1 MNSVEDTDQ
10 FQLLEEKID
19 GLIEMVRALR
29 RDKESFAQR
38 FQIQEKKLSELT
50 EELEALKTIRDK
62 ARQKVVSLLEKIE
75 KLDI

>member
-1 MNSVEDTDQ
+1 MDSVEDTDQ

-19 GLIEMVRALR
+19 GLIETVTALR

-38 FQIQEKKLSELT
+38 FLIQETKLSELT

-75 KLDI
+75 KLGS